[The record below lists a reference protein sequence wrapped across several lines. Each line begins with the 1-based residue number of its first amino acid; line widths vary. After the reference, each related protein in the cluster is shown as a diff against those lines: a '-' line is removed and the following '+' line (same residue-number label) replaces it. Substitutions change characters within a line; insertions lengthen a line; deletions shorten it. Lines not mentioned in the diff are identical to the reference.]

1 MALNTRQ
8 IYGTITAGTP
18 FSGECFPG
26 KSASGGKTLWRD
38 TVLDT
43 FVEQIVAKRKSGK
56 EYAVIFGSL
65 IAALLI
71 LAALWLFLLF
81 YIGIFFVLILT
92 AGIGWLLWY
101 LITMQN
107 VEFEYSV
114 TNGDIDI
121 DQITAQRKRKRIV
134 SVSGEK
140 IETFAPYNAAEYTN
154 RHFDRTVMAATSP
167 DAQGVWC
174 FTYHSKK
181 NGNTLVIFEP
191 EDRVINALKGGLSKL
206 LQLDINR
213 KLGTRAATPATSH
226 GTDEP
231 EE

>member
-1 MALNTRQ
+1 M
-8 IYGTITAGTP
+8 
-18 FSGECFPG
+18 
-26 KSASGGKTLWRD
+26 
-38 TVLDT
+38 DT
-43 FVEQIVAKRKSGK
+43 FVEQIVAKKKGGK
-56 EYAVIFGSL
+56 EYGIIFL
-65 IAALLI
+65 VI
-71 LAALWLFLLF
+71 LAALVLTAALFLLF
-81 YIGIFFVLILT
+81 PPLMVLVV
-92 AGIGWLLWY
+92 GIGYGAWW
-101 LITMQN
+101 LITSQN
-107 VEFEYSV
+107 VEYEYSV

-213 KLGTRAATPATSH
+213 KLGTRAAAQAAPH
-226 GTDEP
+226 ETDEP

>member
-1 MALNTRQ
+1 
-8 IYGTITAGTP
+8 
-18 FSGECFPG
+18 
-26 KSASGGKTLWRD
+26 
-38 TVLDT
+38 
-43 FVEQIVAKRKSGK
+43 
-56 EYAVIFGSL
+56 
-65 IAALLI
+65 
-71 LAALWLFLLF
+71 
-81 YIGIFFVLILT
+81 
-92 AGIGWLLWY
+92 
-101 LITMQN
+101 
-107 VEFEYSV
+107 
-114 TNGDIDI
+114 
-121 DQITAQRKRKRIV
+121 
-134 SVSGEK
+134 
-140 IETFAPYNAAEYTN
+140 
-154 RHFDRTVMAATSP
+154 MAATSP

>member
-1 MALNTRQ
+1 M
-8 IYGTITAGTP
+8 
-18 FSGECFPG
+18 
-26 KSASGGKTLWRD
+26 
-38 TVLDT
+38 DT

-121 DQITAQRKRKRIV
+121 DQITAQRTRKRIV

-213 KLGTRAATPATSH
+213 KLGTRAAAPATSH